1 MLKEDLGH
9 WSQNEAGNAD
19 NEWGQAIGNWSIA
32 AALQP
37 ALSGSQTR
45 APAVL
50 HAVQLG
56 DKLPQL
62 SAYCRLIGDFGN
74 KRQPL
79 DPVVFRKR
87 KDQTAWQEEIDSL
100 RQTVESWW
108 NRAPR
113 VSLVYEPATKVWR
126 KWQEPKGLLHS
137 LLLAIRQNDP
147 TKLPISQRVVEKLS
161 DDAQLK
167 REVQH
172 TDRDIMGRVL
182 GDDIAG
188 KHFDQLRGLVR
199 EAVGF
204 ARHWIELQEARP
216 SRPVPKQAEQLRQE
230 VRNRHE
236 AVLEELHTFQ
246 QRQPSLVRDSSV
258 ACCQNALRSV
268 WAVFNPEG
276 GSVASEELPPRVLL
290 GEELLR
296 VPFLSI
302 DEKGDYSENTG
313 FPSPGMS
320 YSRGLTCEQ
329 GGPPDVRS
337 RRVSPRPE

>member
-1 MLKEDLGH
+1 M
-9 WSQNEAGNAD
+9 
-19 NEWGQAIGNWSIA
+19 
-32 AALQP
+32 
-37 ALSGSQTR
+37 
-45 APAVL
+45 L

-302 DEKGDYSENTG
+302 DEKGEVSGADPESVIDVVLDLLANGLFSG
-313 FPSPGMS
+313 FTSSGC
-320 YSRGLTCEQ
+320 LF
-329 GGPPDVRS
+329 VL
-337 RRVSPRPE
+337 